1 MIRNLLKQSKDS
13 SVLVGVK
20 NTIIF
25 LLWVPVIA
33 LMWGL
38 GIGAGVGVCF
48 FLYRFGR
55 YGDLSMVSSAL
66 SGIDTTGSI
75 IIVGAVLGAI
85 GFLYLVLTNATLGSK
100 NVNES
105 LEQSEEITDN
115 ADKLQ

>member
-1 MIRNLLKQSKDS
+1 MIRSLLQRSKDS

-20 NTIIF
+20 NTVVL
-25 LLWVPVIA
+25 LLWIPVIA

-38 GIGAGVGVCF
+38 GIGAGVGIGF

-75 IIVGAVLGAI
+75 MIVGAVLGGI
-85 GFLYLVLTNATLGSK
+85 GFLYLVLTNVTLGRE

-105 LEQSEEITDN
+105 IEQSDEIADN
-115 ADKLQ
+115 ANKLQ